1 MTGCKGSESEIKQ
14 SRYRELCGCADI
26 SCPAVMR
33 CCSAQIAPSESNGR
47 SLKADQTKED
57 NKMKKKFAAA
67 FLASLLL
74 NLLLAAPIQA
84 NSAQRH
90 WRGTDSTGALVK
102 DKNCP
107 LVVDKEL
114 LTFDVQEFPKNYY
127 NSIEEFLT
135 YTGKVTAEY
144 TFRNPADYTVTATL
158 VFPFGNL
165 PHYGEYI
172 YDSYTGKHTAAFET
186 DKFGVAVNG
195 KPINTTVR
203 HTLKDRGTPFSL
215 NADMPKLTDGYI
227 ADSFFRP
234 DLPVW
239 VQQYSV
245 EGINP
250 ENQAATAAFVLREDL
265 TKTRV
270 LWEEKSGIATLKD
283 GIRIS
288 GWIKTG
294 DTLTVY
300 IFGEPPKDGITWSLY
315 ENGAC
320 KKKTDGNITLKHS
333 EQMTFR
339 DFVFREYDNS
349 SGISESD
356 WYNAQVAFMNDG
368 SKNWMY
374 GGIYTEKSAFSL
386 MRWYEYTM
394 TLEPG
399 QTLTNT
405 VTAPLYPAID
415 AGYTPSIYTY
425 TYLLSPAKTWAQFV
439 ELKIVVNT
447 PYYMTENNQGGFL
460 RTEKGYELTLPGL
473 PEKELTFTLSE
484 SEHPRAPKLSLP
496 FHPVFL
502 LAGFAGFALI
512 GGSVIAVVLIVKRK
526 KSRGKEQS

>member
-1 MTGCKGSESEIKQ
+1 M
-14 SRYRELCGCADI
+14 
-26 SCPAVMR
+26 
-33 CCSAQIAPSESNGR
+33 
-47 SLKADQTKED
+47 KEV
-57 NKMKKKFAAA
+57 KRKVITVIFTV
-67 FLASLLL
+67 LLL
-74 NLLLAAPIQA
+74 SAVFIQPTHA

-90 WRGTDSTGALVK
+90 WSGTDSTGSLVK

-114 LTFDVQEFPKNYY
+114 LTFDVQGFPKNYY
-127 NSIEEFLT
+127 NSIEEFRA

-144 TFRNPADYTVTATL
+144 AFRNPADYTVTATL

-172 YDSYTGKHTAAFET
+172 YDSPTDKYTAASDTE
-186 DKFGVAVNG
+186 KYGVKVNG
-195 KPINTTVR
+195 KPIEATVR

-215 NADMPKLTDGYI
+215 NEDMPKLTNGYI

-234 DLPVW
+234 DLSVW

-250 ENQAATAAFVLREDL
+250 ENQAATAAFVLREDP

-270 LWEEKSGIATLKD
+270 LWEEKSGIATLND
-283 GIRIS
+283 GLRIS
-288 GWIKTG
+288 GWTKTG

-300 IFGEPPKDGITWSLY
+300 IFGEPPKDGIAWSLY

-320 KKKTDGNITLKHS
+320 KKKIDGNITLKYS
-333 EQMTFR
+333 EQITFR
-339 DFVFREYDNS
+339 DFAFREYDNS

-356 WYNAQVAFMNDG
+356 WYNAQVAFLNAG
-368 SKNWMY
+368 SEEWRR

-386 MRWYEYTM
+386 MRWYEYTL

-399 QTLTNT
+399 QILTNT

-415 AGYTPSIYTY
+415 AGYTPSIYIY
-425 TYLLSPAKTWAQFV
+425 TYLLSPAKTWAQFG

-447 PYYMTENNQGGFL
+447 PYYMTENDQGSFSGAE
-460 RTEKGYELTLPGL
+460 RGYELTLPGL
-473 PEKELTFTLSE
+473 PEKELTFTLSG
-484 SEHPRAPKLSLP
+484 SEHPRPPKGSIP
-496 FHPVFL
+496 FKLIFL
-502 LAGFAGFALI
+502 LAGFAGFVLI
-512 GGSVIAVVLIVKRK
+512 GGGVIAVVLIVKRK
-526 KSRGKEQS
+526 KNRGKEQS

>member
-1 MTGCKGSESEIKQ
+1 MIFT
-14 SRYRELCGCADI
+14 
-26 SCPAVMR
+26 V
-33 CCSAQIAPSESNGR
+33 
-47 SLKADQTKED
+47 
-57 NKMKKKFAAA
+57 
-67 FLASLLL
+67 LLL
-74 NLLLAAPIQA
+74 SAVFIQPTHA

-90 WRGTDSTGALVK
+90 WSGTDSTGALVK

-127 NSIEEFLT
+127 NSTEEFLA
-135 YTGKVTAEY
+135 YTGKLTAEY

-172 YDSYTGKHTAAFET
+172 YDSPTDKYTAASDTE
-186 DKFGVAVNG
+186 KYGVKVNG
-195 KPINTTVR
+195 KPIEATVR

-215 NADMPKLTDGYI
+215 NEDMPKLTDGYI

-245 EGINP
+245 EGIGA
-250 ENQAATAAFVLREDL
+250 ENQAATAAFVLREDSS
-265 TKTRV
+265 KTRV

-288 GWIKTG
+288 GWTKTG

-300 IFGEPPKDGITWSLY
+300 IFGEPPTDGIAWSLY

-320 KKKTDGNITLKHS
+320 KKKIDGNITLKYS

-339 DFVFREYDNS
+339 DFAFREYDHS

-356 WYNAQVAFMNDG
+356 WYNAQAAFLNAG
-368 SKNWMY
+368 SEEWRR

-386 MRWYEYTM
+386 MRWYEYTL

-399 QTLTNT
+399 QILTNT

-415 AGYTPSIYTY
+415 AGYTPSIYIY
-425 TYLLSPAKTWAQFV
+425 TYLLSPARTWAQFG

-447 PYYMTENNQGGFL
+447 PYYMTENDPGSFSG
-460 RTEKGYELTLPGL
+460 TERGYELTLPGL

-484 SEHPRAPKLSLP
+484 SENPKPPKLSIP
-496 FHPVFL
+496 FKLVFL
-502 LAGFAGFALI
+502 LAGFACFVLI
-512 GGSVIAVVLIVKRK
+512 GGGVIAVVLIVKRK
-526 KSRGKEQS
+526 NNRRKEQS

>member
-1 MTGCKGSESEIKQ
+1 MKRKVIT
-14 SRYRELCGCADI
+14 
-26 SCPAVMR
+26 AVF
-33 CCSAQIAPSESNGR
+33 
-47 SLKADQTKED
+47 TV
-57 NKMKKKFAAA
+57 
-67 FLASLLL
+67 LLL
-74 NLLLAAPIQA
+74 SAVFIQPTHA
-84 NSAQRH
+84 NSAQRY
-90 WRGTDSTGALVK
+90 WSGTDSTGALVK
-102 DKNCP
+102 EKNCP

-127 NSIEEFLT
+127 NSTEEFLT

-144 TFRNPADYTVTATL
+144 TFRNPADYAVTATL

-172 YDSYTGKHTAAFET
+172 YDSYTGKHTAASDT
-186 DKFGVAVNG
+186 GKYGVKVNG
-195 KPINTTVR
+195 KPIDVAVR
-203 HTLKDRGTPFSL
+203 HTLKTRDTPFSL
-215 NADMPKLTDGYI
+215 NEDMPRLADGYI

-234 DLPVW
+234 ELPVW

-245 EGINP
+245 EGIDP
-250 ENQAATAAFVLREDL
+250 ENQAATAAFVLREDP
-265 TKTRV
+265 TKTLV
-270 LWEEKSGIATLKD
+270 LWEEKSGMATLKN
-283 GIRIS
+283 GFRIS

-300 IFGEPPKDGITWSLY
+300 IFGERPKDGIAWSLY

-320 KKKTDGNITLKHS
+320 KKKIDGNIKLKYS

-339 DFVFREYDNS
+339 DFVFKEYDNG

-356 WYNAQVAFMNDG
+356 WYNAQVAFLNSG

-374 GGIYTEKSAFSL
+374 GGIYTERSAFSL
-386 MRWYEYTM
+386 MRWYEYTL

-399 QTLTNT
+399 QILTNT
-405 VTAPLYPAID
+405 VTAPLYPAIN

-425 TYLLSPAKTWAQFV
+425 TYLLSPAKTWAQFG

-447 PYYMTENNQGGFL
+447 PYYMIENSQGGFSE
-460 RTEKGYELTLPGL
+460 TEKGYELTLPGL

-484 SEHPRAPKLSLP
+484 AEHPKPPKLSIP
-496 FHPVFL
+496 FKPVFL
-502 LAGFAGFALI
+502 LAGFVLI
-512 GGSVIAVVLIVKRK
+512 GGSVIAVVLIIKRK

>member
-1 MTGCKGSESEIKQ
+1 
-14 SRYRELCGCADI
+14 
-26 SCPAVMR
+26 
-33 CCSAQIAPSESNGR
+33 
-47 SLKADQTKED
+47 
-57 NKMKKKFAAA
+57 MKRKVITVIFTV
-67 FLASLLL
+67 LLL
-74 NLLLAAPIQA
+74 SAVFIQSTHA

-90 WRGTDSTGALVK
+90 WSGTDSTGSLIK

-107 LVVDKEL
+107 LAVDREV

-127 NSIEEFLT
+127 SSAEEFLA

-172 YDSYTGKHTAAFET
+172 YDSPTDKYTAASDTE
-186 DKFGVAVNG
+186 KYGVKVNG
-195 KPINTTVR
+195 KPIEATVR

-215 NADMPKLTDGYI
+215 NEDMPKLTNGYI

-250 ENQAATAAFVLREDL
+250 ENQAATAAFVLREEP

-270 LWEEKSGIATLKD
+270 LWEEKSGIATLND
-283 GIRIS
+283 GLRIS
-288 GWIKTG
+288 GWAKTG

-300 IFGEPPKDGITWSLY
+300 IFGEPPKDGIAWSLY

-320 KKKTDGNITLKHS
+320 KKKIDGNITLKYS
-333 EQMTFR
+333 EQITFR
-339 DFVFREYDNS
+339 DFAFREYDNS

-356 WYNAQVAFMNDG
+356 WYNAQVAFLNAG
-368 SKNWMY
+368 SEEWRQ

-386 MRWYEYTM
+386 MRWYEYTL

-399 QTLTNT
+399 QILTNT

-415 AGYTPSIYTY
+415 AGYTPSIYIY
-425 TYLLSPAKTWAQFV
+425 TYLLSPAKTWAQFG

-447 PYYMTENNQGGFL
+447 PYYMTENDQGSFSK
-460 RTEKGYELTLPGL
+460 TEKGY
-473 PEKELTFTLSE
+473 ELTFTLSE
-484 SEHPRAPKLSLP
+484 SEHPRPPKLSIP
-496 FHPVFL
+496 FKPVFL
-502 LAGFAGFALI
+502 LAGFAGFVLI
-512 GGSVIAVVLIVKRK
+512 GGGVIAVVLIIKRK
-526 KSRGKEQS
+526 KSRGKEQP